1 MSRLKTFFGLRL
13 GLLIG
18 LILSLF
24 FCISCGKV
32 SKQMMIANKQLF
44 ENLYAKDQRVR
55 EAAGKVDSV
64 AKARLEE
71 GAIDDEIE
79 KIFSLSAIIVQKNIA
94 ERDSII
100 KRNATD
106 EKALKETLK
115 SDLEG
120 KTNIIADLKMKA
132 MDDSL
137 TLLLIE
143 EGMRNNSI
151 YKIPNE
157 IVFTGG
163 GYKIS
168 DKNLPKM
175 QEFFEPILD
184 SIVTSS
190 NKYINKKLRVKIV
203 VYGYAD
209 SDPINTKSRLY
220 DEIAKSLYHETVDSS
235 LLTNSPRMNQEL
247 SRLRAEEVGGL
258 VNTLT
263 FDKLNYITGVKSIFV
278 DLQKEGKGEE
288 FPDNRIKY
296 NTTDPRRRIVKFYWK
311 ILPQ

>member
-1 MSRLKTFFGLRL
+1 MLKT
-13 GLLIG
+13 IANS
-18 LILSLF
+18 ILHVLYPQYCVKCNTSF
-24 FCISCGKV
+24 IN
-32 SKQMMIANKQLF
+32 NKQLF

-64 AKARLEE
+64 AKAKLEE
-71 GAIDDEIE
+71 GLIDEEIE
-79 KIFSLSAIIVQKNIA
+79 KVFSLNAIIVRKNIA
-94 ERDSII
+94 LRDSII
-100 KRNATD
+100 KLNATN

-120 KTNIIADLKMKA
+120 KTSIISELKAKA

-137 TLLLIE
+137 TLLIIE
-143 EGMRNNSI
+143 EGMRNSTI

-163 GYKIS
+163 GHKIL
-168 DKNLPKM
+168 DKNLPQM
-175 QEFFEPILD
+175 EQFFEPILD
-184 SIVTSS
+184 SIVVSA
-190 NKYINKKLRVKIV
+190 NKYINKRLRVKIV

-209 SDPINTKSRLY
+209 SDPINPKSKLY
-220 DEIAKSLYHETVDSS
+220 DEIARSLYRETVDSS
-235 LLTNSPRMNQEL
+235 LLTISPRLNQEL

-258 VNTLT
+258 VNAMT
-263 FDKLNYITGVKSIFV
+263 FNKLNYITGVKSIFV

-288 FPDNRIKY
+288 LPDSKIKY
-296 NTTDPRRRIVKFYWK
+296 NTIDTRRRIVKFYWK

>member
-1 MSRLKTFFGLRL
+1 MSRLKMPFGL
-13 GLLIG
+13 LLSI
-18 LILSLF
+18 F

-55 EAAGKVDSV
+55 EAAGKVDSL
-64 AKARLEE
+64 AKAKLEE
-71 GAIDDEIE
+71 GSIDDEIE
-79 KIFSLSAIIVQKNIA
+79 RIFSQNALMIQKNIA
-94 ERDSII
+94 ARDSII
-100 KRNATD
+100 RLNASNED
-106 EKALKETLK
+106 ALKATLK

-120 KTNIIADLKMKA
+120 KSNIIAELKARA

-137 TLLLIE
+137 TLLIIE
-143 EGMRNNSI
+143 EGMRNSTI

-163 GYKIS
+163 GHKIL

-175 QEFFEPILD
+175 QDFFEPILD
-184 SIVTSS
+184 SIVTSA

-209 SDPINTKSRLY
+209 SDPINPKSRLY
-220 DEIAKSLYHETVDSS
+220 DEIAKSLYHETIDSS
-235 LLTNSPRMNQEL
+235 LLTNSPRLNQEL

-258 VNTLT
+258 VNTMT

-296 NTTDPRRRIVKFYWK
+296 NTIDPRRRIVKFYWK

>member
-1 MSRLKTFFGLRL
+1 MYFKNLLL
-13 GLLIG
+13 GLIT
-18 LILSLF
+18 SMFLF
-24 FCISCGKV
+24 ISCGKV

-64 AKARLEE
+64 AKSKLEE
-71 GAIDDEIE
+71 GLIDEEIE
-79 KIFSLSAIIVQKNIA
+79 KIFSLSAILVQKNIA
-94 ERDSII
+94 LRDSII

-106 EKALKETLK
+106 ENALKETLK

-120 KTNIIADLKMKA
+120 KTSIISDLKAKA

-137 TLLLIE
+137 TLLIIE
-143 EGMRNNSI
+143 EGMRNSTI

-163 GYKIS
+163 GHSIT

-175 QEFFEPILD
+175 QQFFEPILD
-184 SIVTSS
+184 SIVTSA
-190 NKYINKKLRVKIV
+190 NKYINKRLRVKVV

-209 SDPINTKSRLY
+209 SDPINPKSKLF
-220 DEIAKSLYHETVDSS
+220 DEIARSLYHETVDSS
-235 LLTNSPRMNQEL
+235 LLTNSPRLNQEL
-247 SRLRAEEVGGL
+247 SRLRAEEVGEL
-258 VNTLT
+258 VNTMT

-288 FPDNRIKY
+288 LPDNKIKY
-296 NTTDPRRRIVKFYWK
+296 NTIDSRRRIVKFYWK
-311 ILPQ
+311 ILPL

>member
-1 MSRLKTFFGLRL
+1 MSNLKMPLGLRL
-13 GLLIG
+13 GPLLSI
-18 LILSLF
+18 F

-55 EAAGKVDSV
+55 EAAGKVDSL
-64 AKARLEE
+64 AKAKLEE
-71 GAIDDEIE
+71 GSIDDEIE
-79 KIFSLSAIIVQKNIA
+79 RIFSQNALMIQKNIA
-94 ERDSII
+94 ARDSII
-100 KRNATD
+100 RLNASNED
-106 EKALKETLK
+106 ALKATLK

-120 KTNIIADLKMKA
+120 KSNIIAELKARA

-137 TLLLIE
+137 TLLIIE
-143 EGMRNNSI
+143 EGMRNSTI

-163 GYKIS
+163 GHKIL

-175 QEFFEPILD
+175 QDFFEPILD
-184 SIVTSS
+184 SIVTSA

-209 SDPINTKSRLY
+209 SDPINPKSRLY
-220 DEIAKSLYHETVDSS
+220 DEIAKSLYHETIDSS
-235 LLTNSPRMNQEL
+235 LLTNSPRLNQEL

-258 VNTLT
+258 VNTMT

-296 NTTDPRRRIVKFYWK
+296 NTIDPRRRIVKFYWK

>member
-1 MSRLKTFFGLRL
+1 MSRFKTPFGLRL
-13 GLLIG
+13 G

-32 SKQMMIANKQLF
+32 SKQMLIANKQMF

-64 AKARLEE
+64 AKSKLEE
-71 GAIDDEIE
+71 GAIDEEIE
-79 KIFSLSAIIVQKNIA
+79 KIFTLNAVLVQKNIA
-94 ERDSII
+94 ERDSIVR
-100 KRNATD
+100 RNATD
-106 EKALKETLK
+106 EKALKVSLK

-120 KTNIIADLKMKA
+120 KTSIIADLKTKA

-137 TLLLIE
+137 TLLLIQ
-143 EGMRNNSI
+143 EGMRNFST

-163 GYKIS
+163 GHKIT

-175 QEFFEPILD
+175 QQFFEPILD
-184 SIVTSS
+184 SIVTSA

-209 SDPINTKSRLY
+209 SDPINPKSRLY
-220 DEIAKSLYHETVDSS
+220 DEIARSLYHETVDSS

-258 VNTLT
+258 VNTMT

-288 FPDNRIKY
+288 LPDNRIKY
-296 NTTDPRRRIVKFYWK
+296 STIDPRRRIVKFYWK

>member
-1 MSRLKTFFGLRL
+1 MSRLKIIHTP
-13 GLLIG
+13 
-18 LILSLF
+18 ILSLF

-32 SKQMMIANKQLF
+32 SKEMLIANKQLF
-44 ENLYAKDQRVR
+44 ANLYAKDQRVR

-64 AKARLEE
+64 AKAKLEE

-79 KIFSLSAIIVQKNIA
+79 KIFTLNAVIVQKNISA
-94 ERDSII
+94 RDSLI

-106 EKALKETLK
+106 EKALKATLK

-120 KTNIIADLKMKA
+120 KTTIIADLKMKS

-137 TLLLIE
+137 TLLLIQ
-143 EGMRNNSI
+143 EGMRNVST

-163 GYKIS
+163 GYRIT

-175 QEFFEPILD
+175 QGFFEPILD
-184 SIVTSS
+184 SIVTSA

-209 SDPINTKSRLY
+209 SDPINRKSRLY
-220 DEIAKSLYHETVDSS
+220 DEIARSLYHETVDSS
-235 LLTNSPRMNQEL
+235 LLTNSSRMNQEL
-247 SRLRAEEVGGL
+247 SRLRAEEVGEL
-258 VNTLT
+258 VNTIT

-278 DLQKEGKGEE
+278 DLLKEGKGEQL
-288 FPDNRIKY
+288 PDDRIKY
-296 NTTDPRRRIVKFYWK
+296 NATDARRRIVKFYWK

>member
-1 MSRLKTFFGLRL
+1 MFSKNLLFGLFV
-13 GLLIG
+13 
-18 LILSLF
+18 SMTV
-24 FCISCGKV
+24 CISCGKV

-64 AKARLEE
+64 AKAKLEE
-71 GAIDDEIE
+71 GLIDEEIE
-79 KIFSLSAIIVQKNIA
+79 KIFSLSAMIVKKNIA
-94 ERDSII
+94 LRDSII
-100 KRNATD
+100 KLNATD

-120 KTNIIADLKMKA
+120 KTSIISELKARA

-137 TLLLIE
+137 TLLIIE
-143 EGMRNNSI
+143 EGMKNSTI

-157 IVFTGG
+157 IVFTEGG
-163 GYKIS
+163 HKIL
-168 DKNLPKM
+168 DKNLQKM
-175 QEFFEPILD
+175 EQFFEPILD
-184 SIVTSS
+184 SIVVSA
-190 NKYINKKLRVKIV
+190 NKYINKRLRVKIV

-209 SDPINTKSRLY
+209 SDPINPKSKLY
-220 DEIAKSLYHETVDSS
+220 DEIARSLYRETVDSS
-235 LLTNSPRMNQEL
+235 LLTISPRLNQEL

-258 VNTLT
+258 VNTMT
-263 FDKLNYITGVKSIFV
+263 FNKLNYITGVKSIFV

-288 FPDNRIKY
+288 LPDNKIKY
-296 NTTDPRRRIVKFYWK
+296 NTIDTRRRIVKFYWK

>member
-1 MSRLKTFFGLRL
+1 MFSKNLLL
-13 GLLIG
+13 GLIV
-18 LILSLF
+18 SMTA
-24 FCISCGKV
+24 CISCGKV

-64 AKARLEE
+64 AKAKLEE
-71 GAIDDEIE
+71 GLIDEEIE
-79 KIFSLSAIIVQKNIA
+79 KVFSLNAIIVRKNIA
-94 ERDSII
+94 LRDSII
-100 KRNATD
+100 KLNATN

-120 KTNIIADLKMKA
+120 KTSIISELKAKA

-137 TLLLIE
+137 TLLIIE
-143 EGMRNNSI
+143 EGMRNSTI

-163 GYKIS
+163 GHKIL
-168 DKNLPKM
+168 DKNLPQM
-175 QEFFEPILD
+175 EQFFEPILD
-184 SIVTSS
+184 SIVVSA
-190 NKYINKKLRVKIV
+190 NKYINKRLRVKIV

-209 SDPINTKSRLY
+209 SDPINPKSKLY
-220 DEIAKSLYHETVDSS
+220 DEIARSLYRETVDSS
-235 LLTNSPRMNQEL
+235 LLTISPRLNQEL

-258 VNTLT
+258 VNTMT
-263 FDKLNYITGVKSIFV
+263 FNKLNYITGVKSIFV

-288 FPDNRIKY
+288 LPDSKIKY
-296 NTTDPRRRIVKFYWK
+296 NTIDTRRRIVKFYWK

>member
-1 MSRLKTFFGLRL
+1 MYRLKTSL
-13 GLLIG
+13 G
-18 LILSLF
+18 LILPLLI
-24 FCISCGKV
+24 CLSCGKV

-64 AKARLEE
+64 AKAKLEE
-71 GAIDDEIE
+71 GAIDEEIE
-79 KIFSLSAIIVQKNIA
+79 KIFSLNAVLVQKNIA
-94 ERDSII
+94 ERDSIL

-106 EKALKETLK
+106 EKALKATLK

-120 KTNIIADLKMKA
+120 KTSIIADLKAKA
-132 MDDSL
+132 LDDSL

-143 EGMRNNSI
+143 EGMRNLSI

-157 IVFTGG
+157 IVFAGG
-163 GYKIS
+163 GHTIS

-175 QEFFEPILD
+175 QAFFEPILD
-184 SIVTSS
+184 SIVTSA
-190 NKYINKKLRVKIV
+190 NKYIHKKLRVKIV

-220 DEIAKSLYHETVDSS
+220 DEIARSLYHETVDSS
-235 LLTNSPRMNQEL
+235 LLTNSPRLNQEL
-247 SRLRAEEVGGL
+247 SRLRAEEVGNF

-288 FPDNRIKY
+288 FPDTRIKY
-296 NTTDPRRRIVKFYWK
+296 STIDPRRRIVKFYWK

>member
-1 MSRLKTFFGLRL
+1 MFSKNLLL
-13 GLLIG
+13 GFT
-18 LILSLF
+18 LSMTL
-24 FCISCGKV
+24 CICCGKV

-64 AKARLEE
+64 AKAKLEE
-71 GAIDDEIE
+71 GLIDDEIE
-79 KIFSLSAIIVQKNIA
+79 KIFSLNAIIVKKNIA
-94 ERDSII
+94 LRDSII
-100 KRNATD
+100 KLNATD

-120 KTNIIADLKMKA
+120 KTSIISDLKAKA

-137 TLLLIE
+137 TLLIIE
-143 EGMRNNSI
+143 EGMRNSTI

-163 GYKIS
+163 GYKIIE
-168 DKNLPKM
+168 KNLPKM
-175 QEFFEPILD
+175 QQFFEPILD
-184 SIVTSS
+184 SIVVSA
-190 NKYINKKLRVKIV
+190 NKYINKRLRVKIV

-209 SDPINTKSRLY
+209 SDPINLKSKLY
-220 DEIAKSLYHETVDSS
+220 DEIARSLYHETIDSS
-235 LLTNSPRMNQEL
+235 LLTISPRLNQEL
-247 SRLRAEEVGGL
+247 SRLRAEEVGEL
-258 VNTLT
+258 VNTIT

-288 FPDNRIKY
+288 LPDNKIKY
-296 NTTDPRRRIVKFYWK
+296 NSTDARRRIVKFYWK
-311 ILPQ
+311 ILPI

>member
-1 MSRLKTFFGLRL
+1 MSRFKIPFGLRL
-13 GLLIG
+13 GLRRG

-24 FCISCGKV
+24 FCVSCGKV

-64 AKARLEE
+64 AKAKLEE
-71 GAIDDEIE
+71 GSIDDEIE
-79 KIFSLSAIIVQKNIA
+79 RIFSQNALMVQKNIA
-94 ERDSII
+94 ARDSII
-100 KRNATD
+100 RLNASNED
-106 EKALKETLK
+106 ALKATLK

-120 KTNIIADLKMKA
+120 KSNIIAELKARA

-137 TLLLIE
+137 TLLIIE
-143 EGMRNNSI
+143 EGMRNSTI

-163 GYKIS
+163 GYKIL

-175 QEFFEPILD
+175 QGFFEPILD
-184 SIVTSS
+184 SIVTSA

-209 SDPINTKSRLY
+209 SDPINLKSRLY
-220 DEIAKSLYHETVDSS
+220 DEIANSLYHETVDSS
-235 LLTNSPRMNQEL
+235 LLTNSPRLNQEL

-258 VNTLT
+258 VNTMT

-288 FPDNRIKY
+288 LPDNRIKY
-296 NTTDPRRRIVKFYWK
+296 NTIDPRRRIVKFYWK

>member
-1 MSRLKTFFGLRL
+1 MFSKNLLL
-13 GLLIG
+13 GLT
-18 LILSLF
+18 LSTI

-32 SKQMMIANKQLF
+32 SKQMMIANKQMF

-55 EAAGKVDSV
+55 EAASKVDSLSK
-64 AKARLEE
+64 AKLEE
-71 GAIDDEIE
+71 GLIDEEID
-79 KIFSLSAIIVQKNIA
+79 KIFSLNAIIVQKNIA
-94 ERDSII
+94 ERDSIV

-120 KTNIIADLKMKA
+120 KTNFVADLKAKA

-137 TLLLIE
+137 TLLIIQ
-143 EGMRNNSI
+143 EGMRNSTI

-163 GYKIS
+163 GHKIL

-175 QEFFEPILD
+175 EQFFEPILD
-184 SIVTSS
+184 SIVVSA
-190 NKYINKKLRVKIV
+190 NKYINKRLRVKIV
-203 VYGYAD
+203 VHGYAD
-209 SDPINTKSRLY
+209 SDPINPKSKLY
-220 DEIAKSLYHETVDSS
+220 DEIARSLYHETVDSS
-235 LLTNSPRMNQEL
+235 LLTISPRLNQEL

-258 VNTLT
+258 VNTMT

-288 FPDNRIKY
+288 LPDTKIKY
-296 NTTDPRRRIVKFYWK
+296 NDTDPRRRIVKFYWK

>member
-1 MSRLKTFFGLRL
+1 MSRFKIPFGLV
-13 GLLIG
+13 
-18 LILSLF
+18 LSLF

-32 SKQMMIANKQLF
+32 SKQMLIANKQLF
-44 ENLYAKDQRVR
+44 TNLYAKDQRVK

-64 AKARLEE
+64 AKARLDE
-71 GAIDDEIE
+71 GVIDDEIE
-79 KIFSLSAIIVQKNIA
+79 KIFTLNAVLVQKNIA
-94 ERDSII
+94 ERDSIL
-100 KRNATD
+100 KSNATD
-106 EKALKETLK
+106 EKALKATLK

-120 KTNIIADLKMKA
+120 KTSIIADLKAKSL
-132 MDDSL
+132 DDSL

-143 EGMRNNSI
+143 EGMRNVST

-163 GYKIS
+163 GYKIT

-209 SDPINTKSRLY
+209 ADPINPKSRLY
-220 DEIAKSLYHETVDSS
+220 DEIARSLYHETVDSS

-258 VNTLT
+258 VNTMT

-288 FPDNRIKY
+288 LPDEKIKY
-296 NTTDPRRRIVKFYWK
+296 STIDSRRRIVKFYWK

>member
-1 MSRLKTFFGLRL
+1 MFSKNLSL
-13 GLLIG
+13 GLIV
-18 LILSLF
+18 SMTV
-24 FCISCGKV
+24 CISCGKV

-44 ENLYAKDQRVR
+44 EQLYTKDQRVR

-64 AKARLEE
+64 AKAKLEE
-71 GAIDDEIE
+71 GLIDEEIE
-79 KIFSLSAIIVQKNIA
+79 KIFSLNAIIVKKNIA
-94 ERDSII
+94 LRDSII
-100 KRNATD
+100 KLNATN

-120 KTNIIADLKMKA
+120 KTSIISDLKAKS

-137 TLLLIE
+137 TLLIIE
-143 EGMRNNSI
+143 EGMRNSTI

-163 GYKIS
+163 GHKIT
-168 DKNLPKM
+168 DKNLPKI
-175 QEFFEPILD
+175 QAFFEPILD
-184 SIVTSS
+184 SIVTSA

-209 SDPINTKSRLY
+209 SDPINPKSKLY

-235 LLTNSPRMNQEL
+235 LLTISPRLNQEL
-247 SRLRAEEVGGL
+247 SRLRAEEVGEL
-258 VNTLT
+258 VNTMT
-263 FDKLNYITGVKSIFV
+263 FDKLNYITGVKSIFI

-288 FPDNRIKY
+288 LPDNKIKY
-296 NTTDPRRRIVKFYWK
+296 NSIDARRRIVKFYWK

>member
-1 MSRLKTFFGLRL
+1 ML
-13 GLLIG
+13 
-18 LILSLF
+18 
-24 FCISCGKV
+24 
-32 SKQMMIANKQLF
+32 IANKQLF
-44 ENLYAKDQRVR
+44 ANLYAKDQRVR

-64 AKARLEE
+64 AKAKLEE

-79 KIFSLSAIIVQKNIA
+79 KIFTLNAVIVQKNISA
-94 ERDSII
+94 RDSLI

-106 EKALKETLK
+106 EKALKATLK

-120 KTNIIADLKMKA
+120 KTTIIADLKMKS

-137 TLLLIE
+137 TLLLIQ
-143 EGMRNNSI
+143 EGMRNVST

-163 GYKIS
+163 GYRIT

-175 QEFFEPILD
+175 QGFFEPILD
-184 SIVTSS
+184 SIVTSA

-209 SDPINTKSRLY
+209 SDPINRKSRLY
-220 DEIAKSLYHETVDSS
+220 DEIARSLYHETVDSS
-235 LLTNSPRMNQEL
+235 LLTNSSRMNQEL
-247 SRLRAEEVGGL
+247 SRLRAEEVGEL
-258 VNTLT
+258 VNTIT

-278 DLQKEGKGEE
+278 DLLKEGKGEQL
-288 FPDNRIKY
+288 PDDRIKY
-296 NTTDPRRRIVKFYWK
+296 NATDARRRIVKFYWK

>member
-1 MSRLKTFFGLRL
+1 MLRK
-13 GLLIG
+13 IM
-18 LILSLF
+18 ILESLF
-24 FCISCGKV
+24 VVVLCVSCGKV
-32 SKQMMIANKQLF
+32 SKQMMIANKQMF

-55 EAAGKVDSV
+55 EAASKVDSV
-64 AKARLEE
+64 AKAKLEE
-71 GAIDDEIE
+71 GLIDDEIE
-79 KIFSLSAIIVQKNIA
+79 KIFSMNALLVQKNIA
-94 ERDSII
+94 ERDSVMR
-100 KRNATD
+100 RNATD

-115 SDLEG
+115 NDLEG
-120 KTNIIADLKMKA
+120 KSNVVAELKAKA

-137 TLLLIE
+137 TLLIIQ
-143 EGMRNNSI
+143 EGMKNSTI

-163 GYKIS
+163 GYRITE
-168 DKNLPKM
+168 KNLPKM
-175 QEFFEPILD
+175 EQFFEPILD
-184 SIVTSS
+184 SIVVSA

-209 SDPINTKSRLY
+209 ADPIGMKTKLY
-220 DEIAKSLYHETVDSS
+220 DEIARSLYHETVDSS
-235 LLTNSPRMNQEL
+235 LLTNSPRLNQEL

-258 VNTLT
+258 VNNMT

-288 FPDNRIKY
+288 LPDNRLQY
-296 NTTDPRRRIVKFYWK
+296 NVTDARRRIVKFYWK